1 MDLTQFSYWYL
12 IIITLLIGLGFAYAK
27 RRRMQAK
34 VMEANNDATYHN
46 RYILQEIKSTLGDYE
61 NYLDLIDTQMPQGL
75 PDIQK
80 EKQEIKAKINYLGNL
95 HLVLA
100 SHDIT
105 KTITDDHWAHYITL
119 AKGLASRAIDKG
131 QMKEAI
137 KYIPLNGKPAGTQ
150 SIIPLPNE
158 IR

>member
-1 MDLTQFSYWYL
+1 
-12 IIITLLIGLGFAYAK
+12 
-27 RRRMQAK
+27 MQAK

-100 SHDIT
+100 
-105 KTITDDHWAHYITL
+105 
-119 AKGLASRAIDKG
+119 
-131 QMKEAI
+131 
-137 KYIPLNGKPAGTQ
+137 
-150 SIIPLPNE
+150 
-158 IR
+158 

>member
-1 MDLTQFSYWYL
+1 MDLTSFSYWYGIS
-12 IIITLLIGLGFAYAK
+12 IILMILLGFYLVK
-27 RRRMQAK
+27 RRQNQAR
-34 VMEANNDATYHN
+34 VMEANNDSTYHN
-46 RYILQEIKSTLGDYE
+46 KYILQEVRTTLDHYE
-61 NYLDLIDTQMPQGL
+61 NYLDLIETQMPQTL
-75 PDIQK
+75 PEVQK

-105 KTITDDHWAHYITL
+105 KTITEDHWAHYITL
-119 AKGLASRAIDKG
+119 AKGLNAGAINKA